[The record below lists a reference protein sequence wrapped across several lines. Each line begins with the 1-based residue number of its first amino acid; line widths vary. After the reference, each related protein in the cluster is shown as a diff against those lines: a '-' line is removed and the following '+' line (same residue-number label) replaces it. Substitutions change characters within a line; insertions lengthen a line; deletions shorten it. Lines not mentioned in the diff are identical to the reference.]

1 MIKFSVI
8 LPIYNQESQIE
19 YLFDVYKK
27 QLEELGETWE
37 LLFVV
42 NGSRDRS
49 FDKAQEVAGQHPN
62 VKIFNLEKGGW
73 GRAVKFGLEQA
84 KGEYLCYTNSARTLP
99 DQLILVLKYARA
111 NADVVLKTTRVVR
124 DNWKRKFGSM
134 LYNYENRLLL
144 GTQLWDVN
152 GTPKVIPSKFMD
164 GLNLKEDGDMID
176 AEIMTKIH
184 RKNIPIVEVLIISN
198 QRIGGKSTTKL
209 KSAIKMYLGVFRL
222 RRELK

>member
-8 LPIYNQESQIE
+8 LPIYNQENQIE

-27 QLEELGETWE
+27 QLEELGDSWE

-49 FDKAQEVAGQHPN
+49 FEKAKEVAGSHPN
-62 VKIFNLEKGGW
+62 VKIFNLEQGGW
-73 GRAVKFGLEQA
+73 GRAVKFGLENAQ
-84 KGEYLCYTNSARTLP
+84 GEFLCYTNSARTMP
-99 DQLILVLKYARA
+99 DQLILVLKYARV
-111 NADVVLKTTRVVR
+111 NSDVVLKTTRVVR

-152 GTPKVIPSKFMD
+152 GTPKVIPSKFAHN
-164 GLNLKEDGDMID
+164 LNLQENGDLID

-184 RKNIPIVEVLIISN
+184 RKNIPIVEVLIIAN
-198 QRIGGKSTTKL
+198 QRIGGSSTTKL
-209 KSAIKMYLGVFRL
+209 KSALKMYLGVFRL
-222 RRELK
+222 RKELK